1 MVTGFGFLG
10 GNIPR
15 EEDREGISEMND
27 TGCEIWRKPEE
38 LQKHEEPVSPWA
50 SSNDSL
56 ATC

>member
-38 LQKHEEPVSPWA
+38 LQKHEEPVSP
-50 SSNDSL
+50 
-56 ATC
+56 